1 MDHTPAAAH
10 AGHDELLIARLFG
23 GDVDPGERARAVAL
37 MVECVD
43 CAALFADLGATAE
56 ATAALPVPSRPR
68 DFSLTE
74 EDAARLGR
82 RSRRW
87 PAFSGLGLRRSLG
100 GSLAA
105 LGLAGLI
112 LTSTVSV
119 LGGMVAT
126 SGTTAADLHQDS
138 LGVTAA
144 GSAEFNAN
152 GGVPA
157 AAATEASAP
166 TAGPASSVAAAPPLP
181 SSATQPTGGADAST
195 RENSTAA
202 PVDQASPGTGPAF
215 AGVTSGTKSAGGANG
230 TEQTSLTSKAAGN
243 GVDARLVWLV
253 GFGLLFA
260 IGLALL
266 LLPRILRRRDRGA

>member
-23 GDVDPGERARAVAL
+23 GDVDAGERARAASL
-37 MVECVD
+37 MAECVEC
-43 CAALFADLGATAE
+43 ASLFADLDGIAE
-56 ATAALPVPSRPR
+56 ATAVLPVPSRPR

-87 PAFSGLGLRRSLG
+87 PAFSGSGLRRSLG

-126 SGTTAADLHQDS
+126 SGTTAADLNQKALS
-138 LGVTAA
+138 VSAA
-144 GSAEFNAN
+144 GSAEFGAN

-166 TAGPASSVAAAPPLP
+166 TAGPAWSVAAAPPLP
-181 SSATQPTGGADAST
+181 STPAPTGDADAGT
-195 RENSTAA
+195 HGNSTAA
-202 PVDQASPGTGPAF
+202 PVDQPSPGTGPVF
-215 AGVTSGTKSAGGANG
+215 AGATSETKSAGGTDG
-230 TEQTSLTSKAAGN
+230 TERTSGASEATGN
-243 GVDARLVWLV
+243 GMDARLVWLV
-253 GFGLLFA
+253 GFGLAFA